1 MRALHKTLILL
12 SAAAFALAIPAV
24 AQDEPPS
31 LGDAARQARLQ
42 KQQKDAPSAAKD
54 APAADAQNKDP
65 QDKDAPAKAPA
76 KDPTAKDST
85 GKDAPAKDATA
96 RDVQTTKTPHV
107 ITNDEIPSRVG
118 STVNNGR
125 GLPQNAN
132 QPNYG
137 NGKAS
142 AEQWTSAIQQMK
154 NSILS
159 MQSQIN
165 SLTASIQYAG
175 GNCVSGCVQWNE
187 HQKQKQDQVESLKSQ
202 MEQMQRRLE
211 DMQDAA
217 RQQGYGSSVYDP

>member
-1 MRALHKTLILL
+1 MRALHKILILL
-12 SAAAFALAIPAV
+12 SAAAFAFAIPAV

-42 KQQKDAPSAAKD
+42 KQQKDAQATKD
-54 APAADAQNKDP
+54 APAADAQNVAP
-65 QDKDAPAKAPA
+65 QGKDAQAKTPA
-76 KDPTAKDST
+76 KDSAAKGST

-96 RDVQTTKTPHV
+96 GDAQTAKTSHV
-107 ITNDEIPSRVG
+107 ITNDEIPSHVG
-118 STVNNGR
+118 STVNKGR
-125 GLPQNAN
+125 GLPQDTN
-132 QPNYG
+132 QPNYS

-175 GNCVSGCVQWNE
+175 GNCVSGCVEWNE
-187 HQKQKQDQVESLKSQ
+187 HQKQKQDQIESMKSQ
-202 MEQMQRRLE
+202 LEEMQRRLE

>member
-12 SAAAFALAIPAV
+12 SAAAFALAIPVV

-42 KQQKDAPSAAKD
+42 KQRKDAPAAKD
-54 APAADAQNKDP
+54 APASDAQNKDT
-65 QDKDAPAKAPA
+65 QDKDASVKAPA
-76 KDPTAKDST
+76 KDFTAKDST

-96 RDVQTTKTPHV
+96 RDAQTPKASHV

-142 AEQWTSAIQQMK
+142 AEQWTSAIQQTK

-202 MEQMQRRLE
+202 VEQMQKRLE

-217 RQQGYGSSVYDP
+217 RQQGYGSAVYDP